1 MKKLFLALSIM
12 LSCVAF
18 AAEEERAMYIYNANG
33 YIFSYP
39 IAMIDSVMF
48 EAPETGINLAPHQLS
63 VHKDDYALLEAQ
75 AIGFNPFVWDGL
87 NGGYAKT
94 KWTVGNDSIIQ
105 LKEITPSSYAMSA
118 CQILGLRVGT
128 TTITAQFS
136 DYTQTIE
143 VEVLPMWAS
152 DHVSESLP
160 YYWEE
165 ITSRFNASIAD
176 HWSYWGI
183 SEITTD
189 ECIIPTRYPGGHWT
203 DKGIWRDLHTH
214 NAPAASE
221 SFYNMLSYGIL
232 ECNRLIDI
240 IRYSALSDTEKEN
253 NILQLEAIR
262 CFYGYMML
270 DCFGSFPFEDSEYVP
285 GQNGKTQSAQ
295 EIWSKLVAC
304 LERIAPQLP
313 KVTNA
318 NRLQYVGQATQGFA
332 YALLARLYLNAESF
346 GCTVNGTNFYTE
358 AVRYCDKII
367 QSGSYSIEDNYFT
380 NFKIQNETSRE
391 NIFVLLED
399 GSPEMARWYESAMMN
414 KSRLQFVTLPY
425 AMQEVWNMLETPW
438 NGACATKSFI
448 NRFEYGRDV
457 RGLCDTIQ
465 GSDGC
470 DGHGWL
476 AGPVKNNGVVVR
488 DANWE
493 DVILTTNVS
502 SIENARWSDG
512 ARMIKY
518 EVDKTGT
525 YRYMENDFVVFRYA
539 DILYMKAEAILRG
552 GTGNLNQLLQDS
564 SFRKI
569 RQRAGVDYYTSLT
582 LDELLNERGRE
593 FYWECVRRRDL
604 IRFGKYNDPTYID
617 YLENTESGN
626 ELSPLPLLA
635 LAADIHA
642 DGTYIVMEGKRNEE
656 QLMGMTNAINEW
668 TGSPR
673 EGFYEKYIY
682 LHATDKFYIAQVTNG
697 NKTVYGG
704 TLSATSLETDNYP
717 VDGYKG
723 VMSGTKSMH
732 VNEDGLYHV
741 IYDKTTAIIIVAP
754 VVWGISGSHN
764 SWGWS
769 TEYTEM
775 HASANNDT
783 IEWTWT
789 DVLFRSSGLFAF
801 KNNNVWK
808 IIVND
813 EDNLRIPTCL
823 NENMESNGSNI
834 SINQAGYYTIK
845 LKYHLASGKLSN
857 TYSYEVIFNRE
868 YAGTDYSNVELELV
882 GSGIADQTGATPDD
896 IWNWGNKLSM
906 GTPTKNGDNYI
917 WQKEHV
923 LLTAGGEFKARYTNM
938 GEGDIDSFD
947 IGMYGLWGNNAYVET
962 AGAYTI
968 TVTVNCKTENGN
980 MEVVAE

>member
-18 AAEEERAMYIYNANG
+18 ATEEERAMYIYNANG

-63 VHKDDYALLEAQ
+63 VHKDDYAQLEAQ

-346 GCTVNGTNFYTE
+346 GCTANGTNFYTE

-399 GSPEMARWYESAMMN
+399 GSYNMARWYESAMMN
-414 KSRLQFVTLPY
+414 KSRLQLVTLPY
-425 AMQEVWNMLETPW
+425 AMQEVWNMLEKPW

-488 DANWE
+488 DDNWE

-552 GTGNLNQLLQDS
+552 GAGNLPQLLQDP

-682 LHATDKFYIAQVTNG
+682 LHATDKFYIAQVVNG

-704 TLSATSLETDNYP
+704 TLSATSLETDYYP

-764 SWGWS
+764 GWGWS
-769 TEYTEM
+769 ADYTEM

-813 EDNLRIPTCL
+813 EDNLRIPTWL
-823 NENMESNGSNI
+823 DENMESNGSNI

-868 YAGTDYSNVELELV
+868 YDGADYSNVELELV

-896 IWNWGNKLSM
+896 IWYWGNKLSM
-906 GTPTKNGDNYI
+906 GTPTKNGNIYT

-923 LLTAGGEFKARYTNM
+923 LITAEGEFKARYVNT
-938 GEGDIDSFD
+938 GTGDIPSFD
-947 IGMYGLWGNNAYVET
+947 VGLNGSWSNAYVVT
-962 AGAYTI
+962 TGAYTV
-968 TVTVNCKTENGN
+968 TVTINGMTEERNL
-980 MEVVAE
+980 EVVAE

>member
-1 MKKLFLALSIM
+1 MKKLFLTLSIM

-63 VHKDDYALLEAQ
+63 VHKDDYAQLEAQ

-160 YYWEE
+160 YDWEE

-176 HWSYWGI
+176 HWSYWGVC
-183 SEITTD
+183 ELTTD
-189 ECIIPTRYPGGHWT
+189 EAIIPTRIPGNHWI
-203 DKGIWRDLHTH
+203 DNGYWRNIHTH

-240 IRYSALSDTEKEN
+240 IRYSALSNTEKEN

-285 GQNGKTQSAQ
+285 GENGKTQSAQ

-313 KVTNA
+313 VVTDA

-346 GCTVNGTNFYTE
+346 GCASNDTNFYTE

-391 NIFVLLED
+391 NIFVLIED
-399 GSPEMARWYESAMMN
+399 GSSNMMRSYDGMMMN
-414 KSRLQFVTLPY
+414 KSRLQLITLPF
-425 AMQEVWNMLETPW
+425 AMQEAWNMLEKPW
-438 NGACATKSFI
+438 NGACATKSFLS
-448 NRFEYGRDV
+448 RFEYGTDV

-465 GSDGC
+465 GSDACNGY
-470 DGHGWL
+470 GWL

-488 DANWE
+488 DDNWE

-502 SIENARWSDG
+502 SLYNATWSNG

-525 YRYMENDFVVFRYA
+525 YPYMENDFVVFRYA

-617 YLENTESGN
+617 FLENTESGN

-642 DGTYIVMEGKRNEE
+642 DGTYIVMEGQRNEE
-656 QLMGMTNAINEW
+656 QLMGMTNAVNMLYGEK
-668 TGSPR
+668 R

-682 LHATDKFYIAQVTNG
+682 LRTTDKFYIAQVSEG
-697 NKTVYGG
+697 SKKVLGG
-704 TLSATSLETDNYP
+704 TLSEAALEGNYYEPISGYRGSLKGSTAMRVNQDGMYHLVYDQSLNIVALAP
-717 VDGYKG
+717 VIWG
-723 VMSGTKSMH
+723 MSGYSNGWNWTQYSE
-732 VNEDGLYHV
+732 VQ
-741 IYDKTTAIIIVAP
+741 
-754 VVWGISGSHN
+754 ISDNGN
-764 SWGWS
+764 
-769 TEYTEM
+769 
-775 HASANNDT
+775 T
-783 IEWTWT
+783 IEWTWNN
-789 DVLFRSSGLFAF
+789 VLFKSGLEFVF
-801 KNNNVWK
+801 QNNRTWGIYVDDQN
-808 IIVND
+808 
-813 EDNLRIPTCL
+813 ELRIGTGL
-823 NENMESNGSNI
+823 GKDMKSNGSNI
-834 SINQAGYYTIK
+834 VLNQAGYYTIK
-845 LKYHLASGKLSN
+845 LKYHLASGELSSS
-857 TYSYEVIFNRE
+857 YSYEAIFDRE
-868 YAGTDYSNVELELV
+868 YEGLDYSNVALELV

-896 IWNWGNKLSM
+896 IWYWGNKLSM
-906 GTPTKNGDNYI
+906 GTPTKNGNIYT

-923 LLTAGGEFKARYTNM
+923 LITAEGEFKARYINT
-938 GEGDIDSFD
+938 GTGVIPSFD
-947 IGMYGLWGNNAYVET
+947 IGLDGTGNNAYVIT
-962 AGAYTI
+962 TGAYTV
-968 TVTVNCKTENGN
+968 TVTINGMTEESNL
-980 MEVVAE
+980 EVVAE